1 METSNP
7 SLPRAAAKAVLRWY
21 EPRAR
26 LYAWRRGRPSPYR
39 TLVSELM
46 LQQTQAARVEP
57 AFLAFVRRFPT
68 VGALAAAD
76 RADVLRAWAG
86 LGYNR
91 RAVSLHRAAR
101 VVVHEHRGRVP
112 VDVVLLRQLPGV
124 GPYTA
129 AAVAS
134 VAGGV
139 AVPAIDVNVRRI
151 VARVSGGA
159 RTRPAEVDAIA
170 ASWVDRSDPGAWNQ
184 ALMDLGREHCRAVPR
199 CDGCPLERWCTFRL
213 SGGAVAAP
221 AVARRQPRFDGS
233 MRQVRGRIVGVL
245 RERSRATTSA
255 LSVSTGLPHDRVAIA
270 LDGLVRDGVVER
282 HGRSYALASG

>member
-7 SLPRAAAKAVLRWY
+7 SLPRAATKAVLRWY

-26 LYAWRRGRPSPYR
+26 AYAWRRGRPSPYR

-101 VVVHEHRGRVP
+101 VVVQEHRGRVP
-112 VDVVLLRQLPGV
+112 VEVALLRRLPGV
-124 GPYTA
+124 GPYSA

-134 VAGGV
+134 IAGGV
-139 AVPAIDVNVRRI
+139 AVAALDVNVRRI
-151 VARVSGGA
+151 VARVSSGA
-159 RTRPAEVDAIA
+159 DPTSADVDAIA

-199 CDGCPLERWCTFRL
+199 CDGCPLERWCAFRL
-213 SGGAVAAP
+213 AGGAIAATT
-221 AVARRQPRFDGS
+221 VARRQPRFDGS

-245 RERSRATTSA
+245 RERPRATTSA
-255 LSVSTGLPHDRVAIA
+255 LSVWTGVPRDRVAIA
-270 LDGLVRDGVVER
+270 LDALVRDGIVAR